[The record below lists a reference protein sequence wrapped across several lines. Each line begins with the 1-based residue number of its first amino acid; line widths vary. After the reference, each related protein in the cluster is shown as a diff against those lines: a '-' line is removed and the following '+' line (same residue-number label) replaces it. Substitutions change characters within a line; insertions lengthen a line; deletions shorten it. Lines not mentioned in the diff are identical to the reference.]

1 VNYFIQAT
9 IASTILFLVSF
20 GDTAMVETQ
29 RIDRQYSTTREVITD
44 KGISLT
50 WPMATMAVSGIAYI
64 VAAQIQA
71 RNNSKNITALWT
83 QVNKWKN

>member
-1 VNYFIQAT
+1 MNYFIQAA
-9 IASTILFLVSF
+9 IASIVYFMAIVGT
-20 GDTAMVETQ
+20 GE
-29 RIDRQYSTTREVITD
+29 IDRQYSREVITD

-83 QVNKWKN
+83 QVNKWKQ

>member
-1 VNYFIQAT
+1 MKLT
-9 IASTILFLVSF
+9 STILIFISSLLFTTV
-20 GDTAMVETQ
+20 TKAATQ
-29 RIDRQYSTTREVITD
+29 NKSMEQQHSREVITD

-83 QVNKWKN
+83 QVNKWKA